1 MLDRLAG
8 LETEYAIRFSPAHPD
23 QRRPDNQVTYQAVA
37 EAVRAQVET
46 LPGNRRYSHE
56 QLFTANGGGLYFER
70 SPGNPDGGLIEASTP
85 ECRGPGQLLLY
96 QRAQELLLTRA
107 LPRAEASLRH
117 KGHPGGLGLLKNGR
131 DAEGNVYGVQENFE
145 AELAS
150 GRRLTLYRAVLALL
164 VPVMMLDVLFCWLLL
179 IALAVVFI
187 VVAFA
192 VMLLDTLQC
201 RIRGLDR
208 PDVFTLIARD
218 PERRPEKALARL
230 AGWLD
235 MLVVMPAVLPFA
247 WLLRLCAFTPIRR
260 ASAAFFVSRPIITGT
275 GTVEP
280 DGRFLLSEKA
290 PSIRRLMRSSAA
302 PVGRAIFDTGNL
314 LKGLQRLFVFDLP
327 GLAALFRS
335 RQRMQL
341 GLSDA
346 NRCQVAEYLKLG
358 TTLLVLDM
366 VDAGAL
372 DDAPRP
378 RRPIAALHAITGDP
392 TLKIAVPIAGGEPM
406 TALQLQRWYCERARR
421 WLAEAPTASMEA
433 HDVVRLWTEAL
444 DALERDPGS
453 LVGRLDWITKRYLVE
468 QAAAG
473 DTWAAR
479 KKLDLR
485 YHELGDGPVSRME
498 AAGIAPVLVSADEAA
513 AAIDEPPATT
523 PARQR
528 GRLVRAL
535 ADDETPAT
543 IGWDE
548 ARIGE
553 GLARKIVRLD
563 AFRSRRAG
571 REEEG

>member
-23 QRRPDNQVTYQAVA
+23 QRRPDNQTTYQAVA
-37 EAVRAQVET
+37 EAVRVLVQT

-107 LPRAEASLRH
+107 LPRAEEGLRH
-117 KGHPGGLGLLKNGR
+117 RGHPGALGLLKNGR

-145 AELAS
+145 AELAT
-150 GRRLTLYRAVLALL
+150 GGVLTLYRVVLALL
-164 VPVMMLDVLFCWLLL
+164 VPVMLLDVLLCWALL
-179 IALAVVFI
+179 IALAVLFI
-187 VVAFA
+187 AVAFA
-192 VMLLDTLQC
+192 VMLIDTLQA
-201 RIRGLDR
+201 RIRKLDR
-208 PDVFTLIARD
+208 PDVFTLMMRD
-218 PERRPEKALARL
+218 PDRRFEKALARL

-247 WLLRLCAFTPIRR
+247 WLLRLCAFRPIRR
-260 ASAAFFVSRPIITGT
+260 ATAAFFASRPVVTGT

-302 PVGRAIFDTGNL
+302 PTGRAIFDTGNL

-327 GLAALFRS
+327 GLAALFDT

-358 TTLLVLDM
+358 STLLVLDM
-366 VDAGAL
+366 AEAGAL
-372 DDAPRP
+372 DDAPRL
-378 RRPIAALHAITGDP
+378 RRPVRALHTITDDP
-392 TLKIAVPIAGGEPM
+392 TLEAAVPVRGGAPM
-406 TALQLQRWYCERARR
+406 TGLQIQRWYCERARR

-433 HDVVRLWTEAL
+433 HDVVRLWSEAL
-444 DALERDPGS
+444 DALERDPGG
-453 LVGRLDWITKRYLVE
+453 LVGRLDWVTKRYLIE
-468 QAAAG
+468 QAAADG
-473 DTWAAR
+473 TWATR
-479 KKLDLR
+479 KKVDLS
-485 YHELGDGPVSRME
+485 YHELVDGPVQRME
-498 AAGIAPVLVSADEAA
+498 AAGIAPVLVSDPEAA
-513 AAIDEPPATT
+513 AAIEEPPAAT

-528 GRLVRAL
+528 GRLVREL

-543 IGWDE
+543 IGWGE

-563 AFRSRRAG
+563 AFRARRAA
-571 REEEG
+571 REEER